1 MKHDPSET
9 PPPEAAGWI
18 PRKRALAMVLVGA
31 TVIAVYLC
39 YLLVAPFLSAIAF
52 AVALALVSYPMYDWL
67 RLHVYSRNLAAV
79 ITVTLVALVLVA
91 PTVLLAQQLS
101 VQIPKGAQ
109 FLNEKTRELPWEEFL
124 TRYPRLAPAVEWLE
138 RSINPGEELNKLAG
152 YVTSQLSFVLT
163 GSFSFATQLLMMLY
177 ILFYFIRDHRQGIDL
192 LRSLVPLSNPE
203 TDEVF
208 ARVEDTINATIYG
221 TVIVGLVQGL
231 VAWILYLVL
240 GLPAPLLWGAL
251 TAVMAIVPVLGP
263 SIVWIPAAMILA
275 LQGAYVKAGL
285 ITVGGIAIGLI
296 GHFLYPILVGHKLRL
311 HPVLVFFAFIGGLIV
326 FNIAGLIIGPAV
338 LALTEALVNVW
349 QRRTADG
356 RPAERRVEVHA
367 RPARS

>member
-1 MKHDPSET
+1 MKHDPSE
-9 PPPEAAGWI
+9 PVPADAGWLS
-18 PRKRALAMVLVGA
+18 RERALLMVLVGL

-39 YLLVAPFLSAIAF
+39 WLLVAPFLSAIAW
-52 AVALALVSYPMYDWL
+52 AVALALVSYPVYDWL
-67 RLHVYSRNLAAV
+67 RLHVHSQNLAAC
-79 ITVTLVALVLVA
+79 ITVALVALVLVA
-91 PTVLLAQQLS
+91 PTALLAQQLS
-101 VQIPKGAQ
+101 IQVPDGAK
-109 FLNEKTRELPWEEFL
+109 FLNEKIREIPWEEQMDN
-124 TRYPRLAPAVEWLE
+124 YPRFAPIVEWFK
-138 RSINPGEELNKLAG
+138 RSINPANELNRLASAA
-152 YVTSQLSFVLT
+152 TSQASSFLT
-163 GSFSFATQLLMMLY
+163 GSFLFATQLLMMLY

-231 VAWILYLVL
+231 VGWALYLML

-251 TAVMAIVPVLGP
+251 TAVLAIVPVLGP
-263 SIVWIPAAMILA
+263 SIVWIPAAAILA
-275 LQGAYVKAGL
+275 LQGAYVKAVL
-285 ITVGGIAIGLI
+285 ITIGGIVIGLI

-311 HPVLVFFAFIGGLIV
+311 HPVLVFFAFLGGLTV
-326 FNIAGLIIGPAV
+326 FGIAGLILGPAV

-356 RPAERRVEVHA
+356 RTAERRVEAHA
-367 RPARS
+367 RPART

>member
-1 MKHDPSET
+1 MKTDPT
-9 PPPEAAGWI
+9 EAAPPDAGWL
-18 PRKRALAMVLVGA
+18 PRERALAMVLVGA

-39 YLLVAPFLSAIAF
+39 WLLVAPFLSAIAW
-52 AVALALVSYPMYDWL
+52 AVALALVSYPVYDWL
-67 RLHVYSRNLAAV
+67 RTRVHSENLAAL
-79 ITVTLVALVLVA
+79 ISVTLVAVVLVA
-91 PTVLLAQQLS
+91 PTALLAHQLYIQ
-101 VQIPKGAQ
+101 VPEGVR
-109 FLNEKTRELPWEEFL
+109 FLKEKTREIPWNEYSE
-124 TRYPRLAPAVEWLE
+124 RYPRLAPAVDWLE
-138 RSINPGEELNKLAG
+138 RSINGDELNRVASYFTG
-152 YVTSQLSFVLT
+152 QLSWVLT
-163 GSFSFATQLLMMLY
+163 GSFAFATQLLMMLY
-177 ILFYFIRDHRQGIDL
+177 ILFYVIRDHREGIGL

-251 TAVMAIVPVLGP
+251 TAVLAIVPVLGP
-263 SIVWIPAAMILA
+263 SIVWIPAALILA
-275 LQGAYVKAGL
+275 LQGAYVKAGF
-285 ITVGGIAIGLI
+285 ITVGGIVIGLI

-311 HPVLVFFAFIGGLIV
+311 HPVLVFFAFIGGLAV
-326 FNIAGLIIGPAV
+326 FGIAGLIIGPAV

-356 RPAERRVEVHA
+356 QPAEQRVEVHA
-367 RPARS
+367 G

>member
-1 MKHDPSET
+1 MKHDPSEDAQADT
-9 PPPEAAGWI
+9 GWF
-18 PRKRALAMVLVGA
+18 PRERALAMVLVGA
-31 TVIAVYLC
+31 TVLAVYLC
-39 YLLVAPFLSAIAF
+39 WLLVAPFLSAIAW
-52 AVALALVSYPMYDWL
+52 AVALALVSYPVYDWL
-67 RLHVYSRNLAAV
+67 RLHVHSKNLAAV

-91 PTVLLAQQLS
+91 PTVLLAQQL
-101 VQIPKGAQ
+101 VGQVRDGVH
-109 FLNEKTRELPWEEFL
+109 FLNQETRAVPWQEYLE
-124 TRYPRLAPAVEWLE
+124 RYPRLAPAVEWLE
-138 RSINPGEELNKLAG
+138 RSINPGDELNKLAG
-152 YVTSQLSFVLT
+152 SATSQLSSFLT
-163 GSFSFATQLLMMLY
+163 GSFWAATQLLMMLY

-231 VAWILYLVL
+231 VGWSLYLML

-251 TAVMAIVPVLGP
+251 TAVLAIVPVFGP
-263 SIVWIPAAMILA
+263 SIVWIPAALILA
-275 LQGAYVKAGL
+275 LQGAYIKAAL
-285 ITVGGIAIGLI
+285 ITVGGIVIGLI

-311 HPVLVFFAFIGGLIV
+311 HPVLVFFAFLGGLTV
-326 FNIAGLIIGPAV
+326 FGIAGLILGPAV

-356 RPAERRVEVHA
+356 RPAERRVEAHA

>member
-1 MKHDPSET
+1 M
-9 PPPEAAGWI
+9 A
-18 PRKRALAMVLVGA
+18 
-31 TVIAVYLC
+31 
-39 YLLVAPFLSAIAF
+39 
-52 AVALALVSYPMYDWL
+52 SYF
-67 RLHVYSRNLAAV
+67 
-79 ITVTLVALVLVA
+79 TG
-91 PTVLLAQQLS
+91 QLS
-101 VQIPKGAQ
+101 
-109 FLNEKTRELPWEEFL
+109 W
-124 TRYPRLAPAVEWLE
+124 
-138 RSINPGEELNKLAG
+138 
-152 YVTSQLSFVLT
+152 VLT
-163 GSFSFATQLLMMLY
+163 GSFAFATQLLMMLY
-177 ILFYFIRDHRQGIDL
+177 ILFYFIRDHREGIGL

-251 TAVMAIVPVLGP
+251 TAVLAIVPVLGP
-263 SIVWIPAAMILA
+263 SIVWIPAALILA

-285 ITVGGIAIGLI
+285 ITVGGIVIGLI

-311 HPVLVFFAFIGGLIV
+311 HPVLVFFAFIGGLAV
-326 FNIAGLIIGPAV
+326 FGIAGLIIGPAV

-356 RPAERRVEVHA
+356 HPPNSASKPRPGRPILCPRRRRGPGYGLVSSGMGSTGGIAAAAFLAAAALAGPGASQLPPFSVPRGAGHT
-367 RPARS
+367 

>member
-1 MKHDPSET
+1 MKHDSSATDELST
-9 PPPEAAGWI
+9 GWL
-18 PRKRALAMVLVGA
+18 PRERALAMVLVGA
-31 TVIAVYLC
+31 TVLSVYLC
-39 YLLVAPFLSAIAF
+39 WLLVAPFVSAIAF
-52 AVALALVSYPMYDWL
+52 AVALALVSYPVFDWL
-67 RLHVYSRNLAAV
+67 RLRVHSPNLAAA
-79 ITVTLVALVLVA
+79 ITVALVALMLVA
-91 PTVLLAQQLS
+91 PTVVLGRQLYFQAPEG
-101 VQIPKGAQ
+101 VR
-109 FLNEKTRELPWEEFL
+109 FLNEKIREIPWEEKMKE
-124 TRYPRLAPAVEWLE
+124 YPRFAPVVEWFE
-138 RSINPGEELNKLAG
+138 RSINPANELNRLAG
-152 YVTSQLSFVLT
+152 TATTQASWVLG

-177 ILFYFIRDHRQGIDL
+177 ILFYFIRDHRQGVEL

-240 GLPAPLLWGAL
+240 GLPAPLLWGTL

-263 SIVWIPAAMILA
+263 SIVWVPAALFLA
-275 LQGAYVKAGL
+275 LQGAYVKTGL
-285 ITVGGIAIGLI
+285 ITVGGIAVGLI

-311 HPVLVFFAFIGGLIV
+311 HPVLVFFAFIGGIYV

-349 QRRTADG
+349 QHRTADG
-356 RPAERRVEVHA
+356 RPAERRGDAQRQPVK
-367 RPARS
+367 S